1 MRTLIKNAWILT
13 INEQKEQVQNGYLL
27 VDGEKIAEVGE
38 MNSLPKDT
46 AYEKCVDAKGAILLP
61 GMVNTH
67 THIGMVPFRSL
78 GDDYPDRLH
87 RFLFPLE
94 NECMNEQ
101 LAYTSGRY
109 AIAEMQLAGVTTFF
123 DMYYFEHQLAIAA
136 EEMHCRAILG
146 ETVLDSITVDVPE
159 PMGGLHYAERFM
171 PKWHGHP
178 RIKATVAPHAPYSN
192 TIEVLQQ
199 ADRLSQKYNVPWMM
213 HVSEMDFEMNKY
225 REERNQ
231 TPIEFLE
238 EIGVL
243 SPRLVAAHCIHL
255 SDHDIELLKKYD
267 VKVAHCI
274 GANTKSAKGVARVRD
289 LLSAGIAVGLGTDG
303 PSSGN
308 TLDIFSQMRLFANFH
323 KTYLQDRSA
332 FPAEK
337 IVQLA
342 TMGGAK
348 VLGLEEQIGSIETG
362 KQADFILV
370 ETDSVNMFPIFDP
383 YSALVYSANAS
394 NVRDVF
400 IGGKQVVAGKELVG
414 VQLAELKADLAE
426 AMEQCGFKSKALKA
440 MEGNEG
446 RGES

>member
-13 INEQKEQVQNGYLL
+13 MNEQMEQFQNGYLL
-27 VDGEKIAEVGE
+27 IDGGEIADVGA
-38 MNSLPKDT
+38 MDSLPNNT
-46 AYEKCVDAKGAILLP
+46 AYDRCLNAEGAILLP

-67 THIGMVPFRSL
+67 THIGMIPFRSL
-78 GDDYPDRLH
+78 GDDFPDRLR

-123 DMYYFEHQLAIAA
+123 DMYYFEHELAKAA
-136 EEMHCRAILG
+136 EEMHSRAILA
-146 ETVLDSITVDVPE
+146 ETVIDSITVDVTE
-159 PMGGLHYAERFM
+159 PMGGLQYAEQFI
-171 PKWHGHP
+171 PKWQGNS
-178 RIKATVAPHAPYSN
+178 RIQASVAPHAPYSN
-192 TIEVLQQ
+192 TIEVLLE

-213 HVSEMDFEMNKY
+213 HVSEMDFEMDKY
-225 REERNQ
+225 REERGQ

-255 SDHDIELLKKYD
+255 SDHDIELLKNYD

-308 TLDIFSQMRLFANFH
+308 TLDLFSQMRLFANFH
-323 KTYLQDRSA
+323 KTYLKDRSA
-332 FPAEK
+332 FPAEE
-337 IVQLA
+337 IVTLA

-348 VLGLEEQIGSIETG
+348 VLGLEEKIGSIETG

-394 NVRDVF
+394 NVKDVF
-400 IGGKQVVAGKELVG
+400 IAGKQVVAGKKIVHFD
-414 VQLAELKADLAE
+414 LAELRAELAG
-426 AMEQCGFKSKALKA
+426 AMEQCGFKKKALKA
-440 MEGNEG
+440 MEV
-446 RGES
+446 

>member
-13 INEQKEQVQNGYLL
+13 INEQMEQFQNGYLV
-27 VDGEKIAEVGE
+27 VDGETFADVGA
-38 MNSLPKDT
+38 MDSLPEDIP
-46 AYEKCVDAKGAILLP
+46 YDQCFDAKSAILLP

-67 THIGMVPFRSL
+67 THIGMIPFRSL
-78 GDDYPDRLH
+78 GDDYPDRLR

-123 DMYYFEHQLAIAA
+123 DMYYFEHHLAVAA
-136 EEMHCRAILG
+136 EEMNSRALLA

-159 PMGGLHYAERFM
+159 PMGGLEYAEQFI
-171 PKWHGHP
+171 PKWQGNS
-178 RIKATVAPHAPYSN
+178 RITASVAPHAPYSN
-192 TIEVLQQ
+192 TIEVLQK
-199 ADRLSQKYNVPWMM
+199 AGRLSQQYNVPWMM
-213 HVSEMDFEMNKY
+213 HVSEMDFEMEKY
-225 REERNQ
+225 REERGQ

-289 LLSAGIAVGLGTDG
+289 LLSAGITVGLGTDG

-308 TLDIFSQMRLFANFH
+308 TLDLFSQMRLFANFH
-323 KTYLQDRSA
+323 KTYLKDRSA
-332 FPAEK
+332 FPAEE
-337 IVQLA
+337 IVKLA
-342 TMGGAK
+342 TMGGAE
-348 VLGLEEQIGSIETG
+348 VLGLEEKIGSIETG
-362 KQADFILV
+362 KQADFILI

-400 IGGKQVVAGKELVG
+400 IGGKQVVADKKLVEFD
-414 VQLAELKADLAE
+414 VAELRAELAGAMEECGFRKKALE
-426 AMEQCGFKSKALKA
+426 AMEG
-440 MEGNEG
+440 
-446 RGES
+446 

>member
-1 MRTLIKNAWILT
+1 M
-13 INEQKEQVQNGYLL
+13 EQFPNGYML
-27 VDGEKIAEVGE
+27 VDGEKILDVGA
-38 MNSLPKDT
+38 MDSLPIDIT
-46 AYEKCVDAKGAILLP
+46 YDQCIDAKGAILLP

-67 THIGMVPFRSL
+67 THIGMIPFRSL

-94 NECMNEQ
+94 NQCMNER
-101 LAYTSGRY
+101 LAYASAKY

-123 DMYYFEHQLAIAA
+123 DMYYFEQQLAEGA
-136 EEMHCRAILG
+136 EEMHSRGILA
-146 ETVLDSITVDVPE
+146 ETVIDSVTVDVPE
-159 PMGGLHYAERFM
+159 PMGGLQYAQSFM
-171 PKWHGHP
+171 TKWLGNR
-178 RIKATVAPHAPYSN
+178 RIQASVAPHAPYSN

-199 ADRLSQKYNVPWMM
+199 ADVLSQLYNVPWMM
-213 HVSEMDFEMNKY
+213 HVSEMDFEMSKF
-225 REERNQ
+225 REEHHQ

-289 LLSAGIAVGLGTDG
+289 LLAAGVTVGLGTDG

-308 TLDIFSQMRLFANFH
+308 TLDLFSQMRLFANFH
-323 KTYLQDRSA
+323 KTFLQDRSA
-332 FPAEK
+332 FPAEE
-337 IVQLA
+337 IVKLA
-342 TMGGAK
+342 TIGGAN
-348 VLGLEEQIGSIETG
+348 VLGLERQIGSIEAG

-383 YSALVYSANAS
+383 YSALVYSANAG

-400 IGGKQVVAGKELVG
+400 IAGKQVVAGKTLVDFDEA
-414 VQLAELKADLAE
+414 QLRAEIAE
-426 AMEQCGFKSKALKA
+426 AMEQCGFKTKALKA
-440 MEGNEG
+440 MEEK
-446 RGES
+446 

>member
-1 MRTLIKNAWILT
+1 MIKNAWILT
-13 INEQKEQVQNGYLL
+13 INEQMEQFPNGYVLT
-27 VDGEKIAEVGE
+27 DEGEILDIGA
-38 MNSLPKDT
+38 MASLPSDIL
-46 AYEKCVDAKGAILLP
+46 YDKCIDAKGAILLP

-67 THIGMVPFRSL
+67 THIGMIPFRSL
-78 GDDYPDRLH
+78 GDDYPDRLR

-94 NECMNEQ
+94 NDCMNEM
-101 LAYTSGRY
+101 LAYTSGKY
-109 AIAEMQLAGVTTFF
+109 AIAEMQLSGVTTFF
-123 DMYYFEHQLAIAA
+123 DMYYFEQQLAEAA
-136 EEMHCRAILG
+136 EEMHSRGILA
-146 ETVLDSITVDVPE
+146 ETVIDTVTVDVPE
-159 PMGGLHYAERFM
+159 PMGGLQYAQRFL
-171 PKWHGHP
+171 PKWQGNR
-178 RIKATVAPHAPYSN
+178 RIQASVAPHAPYSN

-199 ADRLSQKYNVPWMM
+199 ADALSRKYNVPWMM
-213 HVSEMDFEMNKY
+213 HVSEMDFEMEKY
-225 REERNQ
+225 RIEHNQ

-255 SDHDIELLKKYD
+255 SDHDIAVLKKYD

-289 LLSAGIAVGLGTDG
+289 LLAAGVTVGLGTDG

-308 TLDIFSQMRLFANFH
+308 TLDLFSQMRLFANFH

-332 FPAEK
+332 FPAEE
-337 IVQLA
+337 IVKLA
-342 TMGGAK
+342 TIGGAN
-348 VLGLEEQIGSIETG
+348 VLGLERQIGSIEAG

-400 IGGKQVVAGKELVG
+400 IAGKQVVAGKTLVDFDEA
-414 VQLAELKADLAE
+414 QLRAELAE
-426 AMEQCGFKSKALKA
+426 AMEQCGFKTKALKA
-440 MEGNEG
+440 MAGK
-446 RGES
+446 

>member
-1 MRTLIKNAWILT
+1 LKLVIKNAWILT
-13 INEQKEQVQNGYLL
+13 MN
-27 VDGEKIAEVGE
+27 EKIEQFPKGFIIVDDEKVVEVGA
-38 MNSLPKDT
+38 MDSLPNDT
-46 AYEKCVDAKGAILLP
+46 AYDKSIDAKGAILLP

-67 THIGMVPFRSL
+67 THIGMIPFRSL
-78 GDDYPDRLH
+78 GDDYPDRLR

-101 LAYTSGRY
+101 LAYTSAKY

-123 DMYYFEHQLAIAA
+123 DMYYFEQQLAEAA
-136 EEMHCRAILG
+136 EEMHSRGILA
-146 ETVLDSITVDVPE
+146 ETVIDTVTVDVPE
-159 PMGGLHYAERFM
+159 PMGGLLYAQGFL
-171 PKWHGHP
+171 PKWQGNR
-178 RIKATVAPHAPYSN
+178 RIQASVAPHAPYSN

-199 ADRLSQKYNVPWMM
+199 ADALSRKYDVPWMM
-213 HVSEMDFEMNKY
+213 HVSEMDFEMEKY
-225 REERNQ
+225 RKEHNQ

-243 SPRLVAAHCIHL
+243 SPRLIAAHCIHL
-255 SDHDIELLKKYD
+255 SDHDIEVLKKYD

-289 LLSAGIAVGLGTDG
+289 LLAAGVTVGLGTDG

-308 TLDIFSQMRLFANFH
+308 TLDLFSQMRLFANFH

-332 FPAEK
+332 FPAEE
-337 IVQLA
+337 IVKLA
-342 TMGGAK
+342 TIGGAN
-348 VLGLEEQIGSIETG
+348 VLGMEKQIGSIEAG

-383 YSALVYSANAS
+383 YSALVYSANAG

-400 IGGKQVVAGKELVG
+400 IAGKQVVAGKKLVDFDE
-414 VQLAELKADLAE
+414 VQLRAELAE
-426 AMEQCGFKSKALKA
+426 AMEQCGFKTKALKA
-440 MEGNEG
+440 MAEN
-446 RGES
+446 

>member
-1 MRTLIKNAWILT
+1 LKIMIKNAWILT
-13 INEQKEQVQNGYLL
+13 INEQMEQFPNGYVLT
-27 VDGEKIAEVGE
+27 DQGEILDIGA
-38 MNSLPKDT
+38 MASLPSDIL
-46 AYEKCVDAKGAILLP
+46 YDKCIDAKGAILLP

-67 THIGMVPFRSL
+67 THIGMIPFRSL
-78 GDDYPDRLH
+78 GDDYPDRLR

-94 NECMNEQ
+94 NDCMNEM
-101 LAYTSGRY
+101 LAYTSGKY
-109 AIAEMQLAGVTTFF
+109 AIAEMQLSGVTTFF
-123 DMYYFEHQLAIAA
+123 DMYYFEQQLAEAA
-136 EEMHCRAILG
+136 EEMHSRGILA
-146 ETVLDSITVDVPE
+146 ETVIDTVTVDVPE
-159 PMGGLHYAERFM
+159 PMGGLQYAQRFL
-171 PKWHGHP
+171 PKWQGNR
-178 RIKATVAPHAPYSN
+178 RIQASVAPHAPYSN

-199 ADRLSQKYNVPWMM
+199 ADALSRKYNVPWMM
-213 HVSEMDFEMNKY
+213 HVSEMDFEMEKY
-225 REERNQ
+225 RKEHNQ

-255 SDHDIELLKKYD
+255 SDHDIAVLKKYD

-289 LLSAGIAVGLGTDG
+289 LLAAGVTVGLGTDG

-308 TLDIFSQMRLFANFH
+308 TLDLFSQMRLFANFH

-332 FPAEK
+332 FPAEE
-337 IVQLA
+337 IVKLA
-342 TMGGAK
+342 TIGGAN
-348 VLGLEEQIGSIETG
+348 VLGLERQIGSIEAG

-400 IGGKQVVAGKELVG
+400 IAGKQVVAGKTLVDFDEA
-414 VQLAELKADLAE
+414 QIRAELAE
-426 AMEQCGFKSKALKA
+426 AMEQCGFKTKALKA
-440 MEGNEG
+440 MEEK
-446 RGES
+446 

>member
-1 MRTLIKNAWILT
+1 VIKNAWILT
-13 INEQKEQVQNGYLL
+13 MNEKMEQFPKGFIIA
-27 VDGEKIAEVGE
+27 DDEKIVDVGA
-38 MNSLPKDT
+38 MDSLPIDIT
-46 AYEKCVDAKGAILLP
+46 YDQCIDAKGAILLP

-67 THIGMVPFRSL
+67 THIGMIPFRSL
-78 GDDYPDRLH
+78 GDDYPDRLR

-101 LAYTSGRY
+101 LAYTSAKY

-123 DMYYFEHQLAIAA
+123 DMYYFEQQLAEAA
-136 EEMHCRAILG
+136 EEMNSRGILA
-146 ETVLDSITVDVPE
+146 ETVIDTVTVDVPE
-159 PMGGLHYAERFM
+159 PMGGIQYAQSFL
-171 PKWHGHP
+171 PKWQGNG
-178 RIKATVAPHAPYSN
+178 RIQASVAPHAPYSN

-199 ADRLSQKYNVPWMM
+199 ADALSRKYDVPWMM
-213 HVSEMDFEMNKY
+213 HVSEMDFEMEKY
-225 REERNQ
+225 RKDYNQ

-243 SPRLVAAHCIHL
+243 SPRLIAAHCIHL
-255 SDHDIELLKKYD
+255 SDRDIEVLKKYD

-289 LLSAGIAVGLGTDG
+289 LLAAGVTVGLGTDG

-308 TLDIFSQMRLFANFH
+308 TLDLFSQMRLFANFH

-332 FPAEK
+332 FPAEE
-337 IVQLA
+337 IVKLA
-342 TMGGAK
+342 TIGGANT
-348 VLGLEEQIGSIETG
+348 LGMEKQIGSIEAG

-383 YSALVYSANAS
+383 YSALVYSANAG

-400 IGGKQVVAGKELVG
+400 IAGKQVVTGKKLVDFDE
-414 VQLAELKADLAE
+414 VQLRAELAE
-426 AMEQCGFKSKALKA
+426 AMEQCGFITKALKA
-440 MEGNEG
+440 MAGK
-446 RGES
+446 

>member
-1 MRTLIKNAWILT
+1 MIKNAWILT
-13 INEQKEQVQNGYLL
+13 INEQMEQFPNGYVLT
-27 VDGEKIAEVGE
+27 DQGEILDIGA
-38 MNSLPKDT
+38 MASLPSDIL
-46 AYEKCVDAKGAILLP
+46 YDKCIDAKGAILLP

-67 THIGMVPFRSL
+67 THIGMIPFRSL
-78 GDDYPDRLH
+78 GDDYPDRLR

-94 NECMNEQ
+94 NDCMNEM
-101 LAYTSGRY
+101 LAYTSGKY
-109 AIAEMQLAGVTTFF
+109 AIAEMQLSGVTTFF
-123 DMYYFEHQLAIAA
+123 DMYYFEQQLAEAA
-136 EEMHCRAILG
+136 EEMHSRGILA
-146 ETVLDSITVDVPE
+146 ETVIDTVTVDVPE
-159 PMGGLHYAERFM
+159 PMGGLQYAQRFL
-171 PKWHGHP
+171 PKWQGNR
-178 RIKATVAPHAPYSN
+178 RIQASVAPHAPYSN

-199 ADRLSQKYNVPWMM
+199 ADALSRKYNVPWMM
-213 HVSEMDFEMNKY
+213 HVSEMDFEMEKY
-225 REERNQ
+225 RIEHNQ

-255 SDHDIELLKKYD
+255 SDHDIAVLKKYD

-289 LLSAGIAVGLGTDG
+289 LLAAGVTVGLGTDG

-308 TLDIFSQMRLFANFH
+308 TLDLFSQMRLFANFH

-332 FPAEK
+332 FPAEE
-337 IVQLA
+337 IVKLA
-342 TMGGAK
+342 TIGGAN
-348 VLGLEEQIGSIETG
+348 VLGLERQIGSIEAG

-400 IGGKQVVAGKELVG
+400 IAGKQVVAGKTLVDFDEA
-414 VQLAELKADLAE
+414 QIRAELAE
-426 AMEQCGFKSKALKA
+426 AMEQCGFKTKALKA
-440 MEGNEG
+440 MEEK
-446 RGES
+446 

>member
-1 MRTLIKNAWILT
+1 MKLLVKNAWILT
-13 INEQKEQVQNGYLL
+13 MNEKMEQFQNGYML
-27 VDGEKIAEVGE
+27 VDGNTISEVGG
-38 MNSLPKDT
+38 MDSLPEDIR
-46 AYEKCVDAKGAILLP
+46 YDQCIDARGAILIP

-67 THIGMVPFRSL
+67 THIGMIPFRSL

-123 DMYYFEHQLAIAA
+123 DMYYFEQQLAIAA
-136 EEMHCRAILG
+136 EEMHGRAILA
-146 ETVLDSITVDVPE
+146 ETVLDSITVDVEE
-159 PMGGLHYAERFM
+159 PMGGLQYAERFM
-171 PKWHGHP
+171 PKWQGHD
-178 RIKATVAPHAPYSN
+178 RIHASIAPHAPYST

-199 ADRLSQKYNVPWMM
+199 ADALSQKYHVPWMI
-213 HVSEMDFEMNKY
+213 HVSEMEFEMKKF

-231 TPIEFLE
+231 TPIEFLA

-243 SPRLVAAHCIHL
+243 SPRLVAVHCIHL

-274 GANTKSAKGVARVRD
+274 GANTKSAKGVARIQD
-289 LLSAGIAVGLGTDG
+289 LLAAGVEVGLGTDG

-308 TLDIFSQMRLFANFH
+308 TLDLFAQMRLFGNFH
-323 KTYLQDRSA
+323 KTFLQDRSA
-332 FPAEK
+332 FPARE
-337 IVQLA
+337 IVRLA
-342 TMGGAK
+342 TLGGAR
-348 VLGLEEQIGSIETG
+348 VLGLQEQIGSIEAG

-383 YSALVYSANAS
+383 YSALVYSAHAG

-400 IGGKQVVAGKELVG
+400 IAGKQVVAEKKLVHFELA
-414 VQLAELKADLAE
+414 QLRQELIQAIQD
-426 AMEQCGFKSKALKA
+426 CGFKRKALKA
-440 MEGNEG
+440 L
-446 RGES
+446 

>member
-1 MRTLIKNAWILT
+1 M
-13 INEQKEQVQNGYLL
+13 EQFPKGFIIA
-27 VDGEKIAEVGE
+27 DDEKIVDIGA
-38 MNSLPKDT
+38 MDSLPNDT
-46 AYEKCVDAKGAILLP
+46 AYDKSIDAKGAILLP

-67 THIGMVPFRSL
+67 THIGMIPFRSL
-78 GDDYPDRLH
+78 GDDYPDRLR

-101 LAYTSGRY
+101 LAYTSAKY

-123 DMYYFEHQLAIAA
+123 DMYYFEQQLAEAA
-136 EEMHCRAILG
+136 EEMHSRGILA
-146 ETVLDSITVDVPE
+146 ETVIDTVTVDVPE
-159 PMGGLHYAERFM
+159 PMGGLQYAQRFL
-171 PKWHGHP
+171 PKWQGNR
-178 RIKATVAPHAPYSN
+178 RIQASVAPHAPYSN

-199 ADRLSQKYNVPWMM
+199 ADALSRQYDVPWMM
-213 HVSEMDFEMNKY
+213 HVSEMDFEMNKF
-225 REERNQ
+225 REEHNR

-255 SDHDIELLKKYD
+255 SDHDIELLKRYD

-289 LLSAGIAVGLGTDG
+289 LLAAGVTVGLGTDG

-308 TLDIFSQMRLFANFH
+308 TLDLFSQMRLFANFH
-323 KTYLQDRSA
+323 KTHLRDRSA
-332 FPAEK
+332 FLAEE
-337 IVQLA
+337 IVMLA
-342 TMGGAK
+342 TIGGAN
-348 VLGLEEQIGSIETG
+348 VLGMEKQIGSIEAG

-383 YSALVYSANAS
+383 YSALVYSANAG

-400 IGGKQVVAGKELVG
+400 IAGKQVVAGKNLMDFDEA
-414 VQLAELKADLAE
+414 QLRAELAE
-426 AMEQCGFKSKALKA
+426 AMEQCGFKAKALKA
-440 MEGNEG
+440 MSGK
-446 RGES
+446 